1 LEHEV
6 GTDERVEG
14 GRAARP
20 ERRVGLAVGIVAGD
34 VGVVVDA
41 DAVAPALRAEPLTMI
56 EPSGSTTTFWAS
68 LFAAPTS
75 VTTRAVD
82 MPPRPE
88 SRCLDTSRGQ
98 PRHGSAS
105 TWHEVGATG
114 ASEIGPEWVRA
125 GIHADDTEVM
135 SNESRMV
142 FLGFGKFARA
152 DKIYALEPLRG
163 DERGDGKR
171 TRVWVEGLTSPIIAS
186 RTERT
191 ILHDMGQDVAADAPI
206 VAEALDLAERLA
218 VAAEAGRVDLGD
230 LGRRARRLLASTTT
244 SPDDTD

>member
-1 LEHEV
+1 
-6 GTDERVEG
+6 
-14 GRAARP
+14 
-20 ERRVGLAVGIVAGD
+20 
-34 VGVVVDA
+34 
-41 DAVAPALRAEPLTMI
+41 
-56 EPSGSTTTFWAS
+56 
-68 LFAAPTS
+68 
-75 VTTRAVD
+75 
-82 MPPRPE
+82 
-88 SRCLDTSRGQ
+88 
-98 PRHGSAS
+98 
-105 TWHEVGATG
+105 
-114 ASEIGPEWVRA
+114 
-125 GIHADDTEVM
+125 M